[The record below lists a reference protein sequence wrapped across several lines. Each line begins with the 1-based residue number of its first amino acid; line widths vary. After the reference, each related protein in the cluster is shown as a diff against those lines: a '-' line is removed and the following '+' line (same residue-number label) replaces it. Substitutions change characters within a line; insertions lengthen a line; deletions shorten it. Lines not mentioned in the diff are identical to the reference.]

1 MNLEDMVRRMGAN
14 DLRIALLGEQEMDK
28 VMMSE
33 GGNRFDFVTKIHQ
46 RNAKATMDDVR
57 QKVKEFF
64 KLKDDE
70 IIFTGSTG
78 KKLDSGSSGDIDCA
92 ISKVA
97 LNKNFGIERPEEW
110 FDICEEFA
118 KKNNIELSKLER
130 FGWEGI
136 SFAWPIVNNDGEQEG
151 EFVQLDLNPDDSL
164 KFRGWA
170 QYAPAEEEGVE
181 YVKGLVRNQIIS
193 AAARVS
199 GFKVI
204 QTGKVNKKD
213 GENNPTKWERYSYSS
228 RIGGLYKKSF
238 ERELMKGKNGE
249 QGIHKGSETS
259 TGMELVSNDPDEIC
273 EILFGVDSEN
283 MLTWQ
288 DAWNAC
294 KKIGIFKDPKKK
306 EIFKKSLTQG
316 LEEAVKK
323 GSCPYLPPEIVKF
336 TGIDINND
344 FGVYKKRKD
353 EEKKEEDLKK
363 LNEGF
368 GGKKDKSDIDTP
380 RMSMT
385 KIHQLTGTPL
395 RKFLTDFI

>member
-1 MNLEDMVRRMGAN
+1 MNLDDMVRRMGTN
-14 DLRIALLGEQEMDK
+14 DLRIALLGEQEMDT
-28 VMMSE
+28 VMVSE

-170 QYAPAEEEGVE
+170 QYAPAEEE
-181 YVKGLVRNQIIS
+181 
-193 AAARVS
+193 
-199 GFKVI
+199 
-204 QTGKVNKKD
+204 
-213 GENNPTKWERYSYSS
+213 
-228 RIGGLYKKSF
+228 
-238 ERELMKGKNGE
+238 
-249 QGIHKGSETS
+249 
-259 TGMELVSNDPDEIC
+259 
-273 EILFGVDSEN
+273 
-283 MLTWQ
+283 
-288 DAWNAC
+288 
-294 KKIGIFKDPKKK
+294 
-306 EIFKKSLTQG
+306 
-316 LEEAVKK
+316 
-323 GSCPYLPPEIVKF
+323 
-336 TGIDINND
+336 
-344 FGVYKKRKD
+344 
-353 EEKKEEDLKK
+353 
-363 LNEGF
+363 
-368 GGKKDKSDIDTP
+368 
-380 RMSMT
+380 
-385 KIHQLTGTPL
+385 
-395 RKFLTDFI
+395 